1 MKRISTPIYS
11 LLTVVG
17 AFALTACSSGNNQ
30 RDPNA
35 ELVDCALDGAADL
48 SKDCTV
54 ERSGANDGMVLT
66 VGREDK
72 GYRRLLV
79 TKDGTGV
86 RTADGAESASIAVAE
101 NDMVDVTVGKDRY
114 RLPATIKQP

>member
-17 AFALTACSSGNNQ
+17 ALALTACSSGNNQ

-48 SKDCTV
+48 SEDCTV
-54 ERSGANDGMVLT
+54 ERSGTSEGMVLT

-86 RTADGAESASIAVAE
+86 RTADGAETASIAVAE
-101 NDMVDVTVGKDRY
+101 NNMVDVTVGKDRY